1 MLDVPMLPTTPKT
14 DRVGSPASSKDRMVD
29 DRASAEGSDFE
40 TAYADD
46 ATGAKDQVNPEPAE
60 DKPLPE
66 EAGEVSPSDAE
77 EDVTGPVEV
86 SSSDELP
93 DFGLVADGAKNGRE
107 TTEPAVS
114 TEQKTRKL
122 GLGASEVLFQQRLLQ
137 TSFTEGDDQRLTE
150 KPGLI
155 GASPGY
161 SGAVQA
167 VPSLITSV
175 PGAPAA
181 QDGTNAAIPGLE
193 GVGTEG
199 FPVKL
204 EKAPAPAVSGST
216 SAPSALPL
224 QTVFGAPPAASRS
237 KAETLAE
244 QFSSRLTAAEVRA
257 PAGETPQVQT
267 APVAPLKTAAALP
280 GGLTALIAKEQ
291 SAAGLKPLSGE
302 TMDAPAA
309 WDARSQ
315 APASLA
321 QVIARAETPAMIGR
335 QIAET
340 FHRMADSPMELAL
353 NPKELGRVK
362 MSISA
367 SELGITVSVLAER
380 PETLD
385 LMRRNIDQLARE
397 FQAIG
402 YENINF
408 AFAEGRSEQ
417 NSENSPESGSGG
429 SGFSEERMDLAAM
442 PTVLNLSPST
452 GLDLRL

>member
-14 DRVGSPASSKDRMVD
+14 DRVGSPASSKDRMAD
-29 DRASAEGSDFE
+29 DRASAGGSDFE
-40 TAYADD
+40 SAYADD
-46 ATGAKDQVNPEPAE
+46 ATGAKDQMNPEPAE

-66 EAGEVSPSDAE
+66 KAGEVSPPDE
-77 EDVTGPVEV
+77 EETLVETVEV
-86 SSSDELP
+86 SSPDELP
-93 DFGLVADGAKNGRE
+93 DFGLAVDGAKNGRE
-107 TTEPAVS
+107 ITEHPVL
-114 TEQKTRKL
+114 TEKKGQKL
-122 GLGASEVLFQQRLLQ
+122 GLGTSEAVFQQRLLQ
-137 TSFTEGDDQRLTE
+137 TSFAEGDDKRLAE
-150 KPGLI
+150 KPGLT
-155 GASPGY
+155 GASPGV
-161 SGAVQA
+161 SGTAQPASSPNVVLPVA
-167 VPSLITSV
+167 S
-175 PGAPAA
+175 AA
-181 QDGTNAAIPGLE
+181 QDGKNSAVPGLE
-193 GVGTEG
+193 SVETDGL
-199 FPVKL
+199 PVKL
-204 EKAPAPAVSGST
+204 EKALAPAVSGATST
-216 SAPSALPL
+216 TVASPL
-224 QTVFGAPPAASRS
+224 QTVFSAPPAAGRS

-244 QFSSRLTAAEVRA
+244 QFSTRLTAADARTPTGQA
-257 PAGETPQVQT
+257 PQVQT
-267 APVAPLKTAAALP
+267 APVAPLKPAAALQ

-291 SAAGLKPLSGE
+291 SAADLKPLSGE
-302 TMDAPAA
+302 AMDVPAA

-408 AFAEGRSEQ
+408 AFTEGRSEQ
-417 NSENSPESGSGG
+417 NSESSPDSGSAG
-429 SGFSEERMDLAAM
+429 SGFSEERMDLAAT
-442 PTVLNLSPST
+442 PAVLNLSPST